1 VLTNSAFVA
10 VNAALPNIGIVS
22 GVAGNVTTV
31 AGIAGNVSAVANAS
45 GNVGAVAGSIAS
57 VNTAAANIA
66 AIQGASANAATAS
79 TQAGIAVTQATAAAA
94 SAATAN
100 TSAGASAGSAAQA
113 LAIFGSTAI
122 QQAAVTAAANSASVA
137 AGHAASAAS
146 VAQQDLSG
154 VNAAA
159 LHRSPNAVTALFIY
173 DTAKDSDGGAWRK
186 RMAHTSWMN
195 EPLAGKWLGAQASEA
210 AARNANA
217 IYSAELIPDP
227 NFASAAAW
235 QTNDATITIAN
246 NTVNYT
252 ATPTAKSVFVSQSRS
267 GAFVRTVVVVNS
279 ITAGALQINVNGT
292 SNTVTVAGT
301 YTFEGVASAA
311 STVGIASVGVTTAQV
326 SFFSVK
332 SVTAQTTAA
341 GDYFQRTTDGRFW
354 SLNVTSGITET
365 FRGNKAEFP
374 ALSAIVAEASSVTIY
389 DLTAPGNPM
398 WMRFGNPSEG
408 YSPNRVPAI
417 GGGAAIASLAAIN
430 GLVAAGGSSSAQ
442 SQAVILFSFPTDR
455 AGNISS
461 NSVWGGW
468 TTANLAQRHVPS
480 TFQAGSLPLI
490 VNSIVNAVAMTVLPD
505 APIDL
510 VSGLAIPTIFAGT
523 AGGISVIQN
532 TGIVRNSLSTLAVTK
547 IAATPDALFWATSA
561 GVLWAANP
569 GSLGAGFAAGTYN
582 TTTAPA
588 QLALPTSV
596 TPGRTKAF
604 GSALGITLLR
614 DNPSL
619 QLSGLAAAI
628 GSTFNSG
635 YMTGDI
641 RRCWLSDTGAGV
653 VTGPELVVNG
663 GFDTD
668 TNWTKHAS
676 VSILGG
682 VATLDG
688 SALPNSIT
696 LLTPSVAL
704 TLTAGKIYQVS
715 YSITGGAGGNLSV
728 GFSNVHPEAVTSIG
742 NYVNYLVAASGS
754 TLQLLTR
761 GGNYPRS
768 WSIDNISVREV
779 IADRTHRNRP
789 LSIIGSLTKAP
800 VAPGA
805 QLMGF
810 SGFSAVNYGQE
821 AYDAGL
827 DFGTGA
833 WTASA
838 WVNTPTLL
846 PPANFPIVGPELVSN
861 GDFASNISGWTLS
874 GDGAL
879 SNPAGRLR
887 IDTAAPNINE
897 PSANQTLGMIT
908 GRSYLLTFNLV
919 AASNG
924 GAVSVAGTRYPITAG
939 AGVKSYL
946 LKFAFAPS
954 LSFSSNT
961 PSAGHFIEVD
971 NVSVREIGLS
981 CIEDRSAATGPYR
994 RIGLD
999 GNGNIAAEVFDG
1011 TTTRRITS
1019 PAAYNNGTW
1028 VKARVDYTVN
1038 GTLTLRVNGVV
1049 VATTTGAPLLSM
1061 NNVNAVT
1068 TVGNN
1073 RELNAPFPGSLAL
1086 VKVGAT
1092 IPTQEQGVW
1101 MYEQE
1106 KQMFRDGAQVCLPD
1120 SGAVVDLA
1128 YDDLTDRWTAISG
1141 SNESAFSGLV
1151 RTRTAPSPAGT
1162 FNRIAKQSGVRLASR
1177 ITTTPGVDITMPAA
1191 GLREELV
1198 RRNEAA
1204 AAASKPLTVF
1214 NFDSIAAQVDF
1225 AVPAGY
1231 TAIEVL
1237 SAGSAR
1243 REGPTRDWVRVFDGF
1258 IETVRFAVAPGA
1270 AVWVQIN
1277 ARKA

>member
-1 VLTNSAFVA
+1 MTLEAQVSALTTATTQLLSA
-10 VNAALPNIGIVS
+10 VNVGKATLDERANTS
-22 GVAGNVTTV
+22 VA
-31 AGIAGNVSAVANAS
+31 
-45 GNVGAVAGSIAS
+45 
-57 VNTAAANIA
+57 
-66 AIQGASANAATAS
+66 Q
-79 TQAGIAVTQATAAAA
+79 AAAA
-94 SAATAN
+94 LASAAAAN

-159 LHRSPNAVTALFIY
+159 LHRSPNAVTALFVY

-210 AARNANA
+210 AARA
-217 IYSAELIPDP
+217 
-227 NFASAAAW
+227 
-235 QTNDATITIAN
+235 
-246 NTVNYT
+246 V
-252 ATPTAKSVFVSQSRS
+252 
-267 GAFVRTVVVVNS
+267 
-279 ITAGALQINVNGT
+279 AGA
-292 SNTVTVAGT
+292 VT
-301 YTFEGVASAA
+301 
-311 STVGIASVGVTTAQV
+311 
-326 SFFSVK
+326 
-332 SVTAQTTAA
+332 

-354 SLNVTSGITET
+354 SLNATSGITET

-398 WMRFGNPSEG
+398 WMRFVSSASNALGTSG
-408 YSPNRVPAI
+408 VL
-417 GGGAAIASLAAIN
+417 GSLAALN
-430 GLVAAGGSSSAQ
+430 GQILIGTQTSNGGLHYIQFIRDLAGRFTGSAANS
-442 SQAVILFSFPTDR
+442 TDM
-455 AGNISS
+455 I
-461 NSVWGGW
+461 GW
-468 TTANLAQRHVPS
+468 LAQRNNAPGR
-480 TFQAGSLPLI
+480 TLNGKPLI
-490 VNSIVNAVAMTVLPD
+490 ISDMVNAVAMTVLPD
-505 APIDL
+505 APIDS
-510 VSGLAIPTIFAGT
+510 VSGLAIPTIAVAT
-523 AGGISVIQN
+523 ASGISVIQN

-547 IAATPDALFWATSA
+547 IAATPDALFWTTSA

-569 GSLGAGFAAGTYN
+569 GSLGAGFAAGGTYN
-582 TTTAPA
+582 TTTTPA
-588 QLALPTSV
+588 QISLPTSV

-604 GSALGITLLR
+604 ASALGITLLR

-628 GSTFNSG
+628 GSAFNSG

-653 VTGPELVVNG
+653 VTGP
-663 GFDTD
+663 
-668 TNWTKHAS
+668 
-676 VSILGG
+676 
-682 VATLDG
+682 
-688 SALPNSIT
+688 
-696 LLTPSVAL
+696 
-704 TLTAGKIYQVS
+704 
-715 YSITGGAGGNLSV
+715 
-728 GFSNVHPEAVTSIG
+728 
-742 NYVNYLVAASGS
+742 
-754 TLQLLTR
+754 
-761 GGNYPRS
+761 
-768 WSIDNISVREV
+768 EV

-805 QLMGF
+805 QLMAY

-838 WVNTPTLL
+838 WVNYT
-846 PPANFPIVGPELVSN
+846 
-861 GDFASNISGWTLS
+861 
-874 GDGAL
+874 
-879 SNPAGRLR
+879 
-887 IDTAAPNINE
+887 TA
-897 PSANQTLGMIT
+897 
-908 GRSYLLTFNLV
+908 V
-919 AASNG
+919 
-924 GAVSVAGTRYPITAG
+924 VSVIA
-939 AGVKSYL
+939 
-946 LKFAFAPS
+946 
-954 LSFSSNT
+954 
-961 PSAGHFIEVD
+961 
-971 NVSVREIGLS
+971 
-981 CIEDRSAATGPYR
+981 DRSAATGS
-994 RIGLD
+994 RITFGTSAT
-999 GNGNIAAEVFDG
+999 GQITATAFDG
-1011 TTTRRITS
+1011 TTTRVITS
-1019 PAAYNNGTW
+1019 PAAYNNGAW
-1028 VKARVDYTVN
+1028 AKARVDYTVN
-1038 GTLTLRVNGVV
+1038 GTLSLRVNGVV

-1061 NNVNAVT
+1061 NNANAVT

-1092 IPTQEQGVW
+1092 IPTPEQGVW

-1128 YDDLTDRWTAISG
+1128 YDDLTDRWTSVSAT
-1141 SNESAFSGLV
+1141 NEAAFSGLV

-1162 FNRIAKQSGVRLASR
+1162 FTRIAKQAGVRLASR
-1177 ITTTPGVDITMPAA
+1177 ITTNPGVDITMSAQ

-1214 NFDSIAAQVDF
+1214 NFDSVAAQVDF
-1225 AVPAGY
+1225 VLPAGY